1 MRMNTAEQRV
11 EERREFIQA
20 LNRRVTEFITLHNVA
35 QTAVESLNL
44 DEILN
49 SSLDKVVELLA
60 VEVAAIS
67 FTNEQDGEV
76 VTATRGDVP
85 QEFLNR
91 NKESSIKN
99 SVTDRLALFGMPVVI
114 EDTLKYPQLV
124 DTSMSQECLRSIA
137 AIPLKSSDRVIGTLI
152 VGSYDLHSFSS
163 EDIQLLSAIG
173 EGLGPTLKAA
183 ALYGALQEK
192 ARQLAA
198 QNEELVA
205 RERELKEKTREAI
218 GANQFKSEFLG
229 RISHELRTPLNVV
242 IGFSELTL
250 DEVPGPL
257 NEEQR
262 QCLGDVLAA
271 GKHLLDL
278 VTEVLDISK
287 IESGKTE
294 LRLKHFFLS
303 EVTRSVKKATIS
315 ILKRRSQSLDIVI
328 EEGLPRLFADENK
341 LKQVL
346 INLVTNA
353 ARLSPDG
360 GKIRIEAVK
369 KGNWCQVSVIDSGTG
384 IKEEDQKRIFE
395 PFYHLDSPF
404 TENQDGTGLGLVVVK
419 KIVEK
424 HGGEVWVESE
434 YGRGGT
440 FRFTIPVEPSLSI
453 RGAGYKGN
461 FSIQGGM
468 G

>member
-1 MRMNTAEQRV
+1 MDINATVGERTGEARKELFQALDGRV
-11 EERREFIQA
+11 REF
-20 LNRRVTEFITLHNVA
+20 TTLRNVA
-35 QTAVESLNL
+35 QTAIESLDL

-76 VTATRGDVP
+76 VTATRGDVSS
-85 QEFLNR
+85 ESLNKT
-91 NKESSIKN
+91 KESSIKN
-99 SVTDRLALFGMPVVI
+99 SITDRVALFGMPVVI

-124 DTSMSQECLRSIA
+124 DISISQEGLRSIA

-152 VGSYDLHSFSS
+152 VGSHNLHSFSS
-163 EDIQLLSAIG
+163 EDIQLLSAIS

-183 ALYGALQEK
+183 ALYGALQKK
-192 ARQLAA
+192 ALQLAA
-198 QNEELVA
+198 QNEELIE

-218 GANQFKSEFLG
+218 EANQLKSEFLG
-229 RISHELRTPLNVV
+229 RISHELRTPLNPV
-242 IGFSELTL
+242 IGFAELML
-250 DEVPGPL
+250 DEVPGPI

-262 QCLGDVLAA
+262 QCLGDVLTA

-294 LRLKHFFLS
+294 LRLKHLFLS
-303 EVTRSVKKATIS
+303 EVTRLVKKATIS
-315 ILKRRSQSLDIVI
+315 TLKRRGQSLDIVI

-341 LKQVL
+341 LRQVL

-353 ARLSPDG
+353 ARFSPDG

-369 KGNWCQVSVIDSGTG
+369 KDNWCQVSVVDNGIG
-384 IKEEDQKRIFE
+384 IKEEDKKRIFE
-395 PFYHLDSPF
+395 PFYRLDSPF
-404 TENQDGTGLGLVVVK
+404 MEEQNGTGLGLVVVK

-434 YGRGGT
+434 YGKGST
-440 FRFTIPVEPSLSI
+440 FSFTIPVEPSLSI
-453 RGAGYKGN
+453 RGAG
-461 FSIQGGM
+461 
-468 G
+468 